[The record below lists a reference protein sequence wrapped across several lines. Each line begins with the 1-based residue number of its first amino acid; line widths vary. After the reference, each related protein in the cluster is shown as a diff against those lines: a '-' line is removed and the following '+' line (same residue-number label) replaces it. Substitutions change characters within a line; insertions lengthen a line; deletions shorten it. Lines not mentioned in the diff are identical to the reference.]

1 MRRLELKWLE
11 DFLALAELGGFSR
24 AAEARNV
31 TQPAFGRRIRALEHW
46 LGTSL
51 VDRSS
56 HPPELTSAGR
66 RFRESAAELVRD
78 MHRLRRDLRQEA
90 GDAGDTVVVAA
101 PHVLALSVVPNWLQG
116 VKRSVPP
123 FRLRLI
129 NDNVHDCIQDMID
142 GEADFLI
149 NFYHPQIPLVLDPR
163 RFPYVT
169 LGRERLLPFAQR
181 TEAGAARHP
190 LPGSAEA
197 PLPYLTYGSGT
208 FLERAIDLHLAQMPL
223 AAHLAPFVENS
234 IADCLKAMAADGQGI
249 AWLPEA
255 VVSADDL
262 DQRLAPAGDES
273 WNVSLGLR
281 LYWASER
288 GGRLSERV
296 WQHMLQRV
304 GGG

>member
-1 MRRLELKWLE
+1 MELKWLE

-51 VDRSS
+51 IDRSS
-56 HPPELTSAGR
+56 HPPELTPAGR

-90 GDAGDTVVVAA
+90 GDAGDTVVIAA
-101 PHVLALSVVPNWLQG
+101 PHVLALSVVPKWLSEI
-116 VKRSVPP
+116 KRAMPP
-123 FRLRLI
+123 FRVRLI
-129 NDNVHDCIQDMID
+129 NDNVHDCIQDMIA

-163 RFPYVT
+163 RFPYVS
-169 LGRERLLPFAQR
+169 LGMERLLPFAQR
-181 TEAGAARHP
+181 TETGEARHR
-190 LPGSAEA
+190 LPGTAEA
-197 PLPYLTYGSGT
+197 PVPYLTYGSGT

-223 AAHLAPFVENS
+223 VAHLASCVENS
-234 IADCLKAMAADGQGI
+234 IAGSLKAMAADGQGL

-255 VVSADDL
+255 AVGTDDL
-262 DQRLAPAGDES
+262 GRRLASAGDES

-281 LYWASER
+281 LYWGSER
-288 GGRLSERV
+288 GGRLAKRV
-296 WQHMLQRV
+296 WHHMLERI
-304 GGG
+304 GED